1 MSSHLV
7 DPAVQLR
14 CDDADARLAATLA
27 AARDAAE
34 QVAAW
39 QARLVDA
46 VSECMASE
54 PIGDP
59 WRPFLAFQLGLT
71 PGEASQVVELA
82 DRLTEHPRVA
92 ALLATGER
100 SLGTVLSIARRATP
114 GTEDVLVDRTTALT
128 AGQLQRVL
136 REYQQVLAPA
146 DRRDPADEAAD
157 DEARSEPTSMRMSR
171 RGGRRRAIIDFDDA
185 DAAAWQRAV
194 DAERGRLLEIDAVAA
209 ADDHDRTSGAAVMSL
224 VDRALGTRADDLGY
238 APEKINTHLVIHA
251 RETPDGL
258 AVDRAALDG
267 DAVPDWMISMLI
279 EQGALTATV
288 VVNGEPVLATAPRR
302 FATAAQRRA
311 LLLRD
316 GGCQYPGCGC
326 RTGLIAH
333 HITHWDHGGPT
344 RLDNLVLLCKRHHRR
359 VHRHSLQIRRDT
371 TAPHGEHRWLV
382 TRPDGAPLRAPTD
395 GPTTPRRTPTGQ
407 RERGT
412 HDRLTEYARDVLLHT
427 LLTTAA

>member
-1 MSSHLV
+1 MSSHLL
-7 DPAVQLR
+7 DPAVRQR
-14 CDDADARLAATLA
+14 CDDADVRLDAKLV

-39 QARLVDA
+39 QARLVGA
-46 VSECMASE
+46 VAECMTSE

-71 PGEASQVVELA
+71 PAEASQVVELA
-82 DRLTEHPRVA
+82 DRLTELPRVA
-92 ALLATGER
+92 ALLASGER

-136 REYQQVLAPA
+136 REYQQVLAPS
-146 DRRDPADEAAD
+146 DRRDMPDGDE
-157 DEARSEPTSMRMSR
+157 DEARSEPTRMRLSR

-185 DAAAWQRAV
+185 DAAAWQRAI

-209 ADDHDRTSGAAVMSL
+209 DDDHDRTSGAAVMSL
-224 VDRALGTRADDLGY
+224 VDRALGTRTNELGF
-238 APEKINTHLVIHA
+238 APEKITTHLVIHA
-251 RETPDGL
+251 HETPSGL

-267 DAVPDWMISMLI
+267 DAVPSWMVAMLI
-279 EQGALTATV
+279 EQGALTAAV
-288 VVNGEPVLATAPRR
+288 LVNGEPVVATAPQR

-311 LLLRD
+311 LLVRD

-326 RTGLIAH
+326 RSGLIAH
-333 HITHWDHGGPT
+333 HIAYWDRGGPT
-344 RLDNLVLLCKRHHRR
+344 RLDNLVLLCKRHHRI
-359 VHRHSLQIRRDT
+359 VHRQSLQIRRDT
-371 TAPHGEHRWLV
+371 AAPPGEHRWLV
-382 TRPDGAPLRAPTD
+382 TRPDGSLLRRAAG
-395 GPTTPRRTPTGQ
+395 GPPTPRRTPAGQ

>member
-7 DPAVQLR
+7 DPAVRQR
-14 CDDADARLAATLA
+14 CDDADARLTTKLA
-27 AARDAAE
+27 VARDAAE

-46 VSECMASE
+46 VSECTTSE

-71 PGEASQVVELA
+71 PGEAGQVVELA
-82 DRLTEHPRVA
+82 DRLTELPRVA

-114 GTEDVLVDRTTALT
+114 GTEDVLVDRTAALT

-136 REYQQVLAPA
+136 REYQRVLAPS
-146 DRRDPADEAAD
+146 DRRDAPDDAD
-157 DEARSEPTSMRMSR
+157 DGARSEPTSMRMSR
-171 RGGRRRAIIDFDDA
+171 RGGRRRATIDFDDA
-185 DAAAWQRAV
+185 DAAAWQRAIE
-194 DAERGRLLEIDAVAA
+194 AERGRLLQIDAVAGD
-209 ADDHDRTSGAAVMSL
+209 DDHDRTSGAAVMSL
-224 VDRALGTRADDLGY
+224 VDRALGTRTDELGY
-238 APEKINTHLVIHA
+238 APEKITTHLVIHA
-251 RETPDGL
+251 HETPDGL

-267 DAVPDWMISMLI
+267 DSVPGWMISMLI
-279 EQGALTATV
+279 EQGTLTAAV
-288 VVNGEPVLATAPRR
+288 VVNGEPVFATAPQR

-311 LLLRD
+311 LLIRD

-333 HITHWDHGGPT
+333 HIAYWDRGGPT

-371 TAPHGEHRWLV
+371 TAPPGEHRWIV
-382 TRPDGAPLRAPTD
+382 TRPDGAPLRSPGD
-395 GPTTPRRTPTGQ
+395 GPPTPRRTPTHC